1 MNEQGFFVYHIV
13 TRKKMK
19 IGQSIQFNKNQ
30 TNTLFHFFFDREHLN
45 SSGEDSIQILKEHY
59 TNEELHIKNENATV
73 VMNYMDQTIRAIRE
87 TIVEMVRLQEYPDY
101 PSRLSCLYAA
111 KSYEDALKWKA
122 LFDSYNREV
131 LQIVKLRVI
140 GSSFEGEG
148 NLLPKE
154 DAIPFS
160 QKMEQAREYW
170 KGNVNNELPELLIN
184 GKIEVVEIIDDFS
197 SIHV

>member
-1 MNEQGFFVYHIV
+1 MKEQGFFVYHIV

-30 TNTLFHFFFDREHLN
+30 TNTLFHFFFERKHLN

-101 PSRLSCLYAA
+101 PSRLSCIYAA

-140 GSSFEGEG
+140 GSSFEGDG

-184 GKIEVVEIIDDFS
+184 GEIEVVEIIDDFS

>member
-30 TNTLFHFFFDREHLN
+30 TNTLFHFFFKRKHLN

-140 GSSFEGEG
+140 GSSFEGDG

-184 GKIEVVEIIDDFS
+184 GEIEVVEIIDDFS

>member
-1 MNEQGFFVYHIV
+1 
-13 TRKKMK
+13 MK

-30 TNTLFHFFFDREHLN
+30 TNTLFHFFFERKHLN

-87 TIVEMVRLQEYPDY
+87 TIMEMVRLQEYPDY

-140 GSSFEGEG
+140 GSSFEGDG

-184 GKIEVVEIIDDFS
+184 GEIEVVEIIDDFS

>member
-30 TNTLFHFFFDREHLN
+30 TNTLFHFFFEREHLN

-140 GSSFEGEG
+140 GSSFEGDG

-160 QKMEQAREYW
+160 QKIEQAREYW
-170 KGNVNNELPELLIN
+170 KGNVNNKLPELLIN
-184 GKIEVVEIIDDFS
+184 GEIEVVEIIDDFS

>member
-30 TNTLFHFFFDREHLN
+30 TNTLFHFFFEREHLN

-101 PSRLSCLYAA
+101 PSKLSCLYAA

-140 GSSFEGEG
+140 GSSFEGDG

-184 GKIEVVEIIDDFS
+184 GEIEVVEIIDDFS

>member
-30 TNTLFHFFFDREHLN
+30 TNTLFHFFFERKHLN

-87 TIVEMVRLQEYPDY
+87 TIMEMVRLQEYPDY

-140 GSSFEGEG
+140 GSSFEGDG

-154 DAIPFS
+154 DGIPFS
-160 QKMEQAREYW
+160 QKIEQAREYW
-170 KGNVNNELPELLIN
+170 KGNIRNELPELLIN
-184 GKIEVVEIIDDFS
+184 GEIEVVEIIDDFS
-197 SIHV
+197 SIHI

>member
-1 MNEQGFFVYHIV
+1 MNEQRFFVYHIV

-19 IGQSIQFNKNQ
+19 IGQIIQFNKNQ

-59 TNEELHIKNENATV
+59 TNEELHIKNENAKV

-87 TIVEMVRLQEYPDY
+87 TIVEMVRLQEYPNY

-140 GSSFEGEG
+140 GSSFEGDG

-154 DAIPFS
+154 DGIPFS

-170 KGNVNNELPELLIN
+170 KGNSKSELPELLIN
-184 GKIEVVEIIDDFS
+184 GEIEVVEIINDFS
-197 SIHV
+197 KIKI